1 MPTRRCA
8 KSILGLISFGWVSY
22 WTSRSVKLPEASG
35 EWLKSENM
43 EDALRELFDRFGPDI
58 MALTF
63 KESLFIDNTNR
74 PLIFFRWLPGMAKID
89 IPF

>member
-1 MPTRRCA
+1 
-8 KSILGLISFGWVSY
+8 
-22 WTSRSVKLPEASG
+22 
-35 EWLKSENM
+35 
-43 EDALRELFDRFGPDI
+43 